1 MIKER
6 VAVSVS
12 VPEDD
17 EREDVLLGVVIVES
31 SKRIEQIGFYAG
43 IMFMKGI
50 SHISLGQI
58 QANQK
63 VQLKKCMQSLRKN
76 GLNFISMLIVKR
88 GRQIFRI
95 VD

>member
-6 VAVSVS
+6 VAVSMS

-17 EREDVLLGVVIVES
+17 EREDVLLGVVIAES

-50 SHISLGQI
+50 SHISW
-58 QANQK
+58 
-63 VQLKKCMQSLRKN
+63 S
-76 GLNFISMLIVKR
+76 
-88 GRQIFRI
+88 
-95 VD
+95 